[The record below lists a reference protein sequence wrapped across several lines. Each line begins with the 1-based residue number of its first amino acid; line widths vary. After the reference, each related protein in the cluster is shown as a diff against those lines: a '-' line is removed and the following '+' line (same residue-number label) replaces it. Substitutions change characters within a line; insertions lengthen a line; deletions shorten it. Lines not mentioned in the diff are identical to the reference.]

1 MLETLKHKEYYYVLV
16 KQFIH
21 DANAEDSMLNL
32 QILRYRSGEEP
43 TELAS
48 IGVGQLGD
56 GGRPGKVDSC
66 YHPTLISTI

>member
-1 MLETLKHKEYYYVLV
+1 MLETLKHKEYYYILV

-21 DANAEDSMLNL
+21 DANTKDSMLNL
-32 QILRYRSGEEP
+32 QILRYKSGEDP

-48 IGVGQLGD
+48 IGVGNYGD
-56 GGRPGKVDSC
+56 GGRPGKADSC